1 MCFLLKVIRC
11 RSGRKGSDVERKEET
26 IASKIL
32 IDFVRDF
39 THLTEN
45 QLSSVKKMMEDT
57 VRSVMDSVMGMSE
70 SASNQKKKANEVL
83 VHDAAQMS
91 LVSSDRQ
98 EIEKREMQ
106 DIGQDANED
115 LRKNTL
121 ENQMMR
127 AGGTFS
133 KHMEALSRTDGE
145 LQRLVL
151 KVVGSVSNDDL
162 MAQRLSHVISSLSI
176 LRSELCIVLSDY
188 KKHNTPD
195 SIKAF
200 RNRVLSEV
208 YLSYT
213 AESEKEIFHQLFG
226 HPKEIRRVS

>member
-1 MCFLLKVIRC
+1 M
-11 RSGRKGSDVERKEET
+11 ERKEET

-45 QLSSVKKMMEDT
+45 QLTAVRKMMEDT
-57 VRSVMDSVMGMSE
+57 VRNVMDSVMGMSE
-70 SASNQKKKANEVL
+70 SASNQKKKANEIL
-83 VHDAAQMS
+83 VHDAQQKN
-91 LVSSDRQ
+91 LISSDRQ
-98 EIEKREMQ
+98 ELEKLETAN
-106 DIGQDANED
+106 IGQETNED
-115 LRKNTL
+115 IRKNTL
-121 ENQMMR
+121 ESQMMR
-127 AGGTFS
+127 AGGVFT

-162 MAQRLSHVISSLSI
+162 MAQRLSHVISSLAI
-176 LRSELCIVLSDY
+176 MRNELSVVLADY
-188 KKHNTPD
+188 KKHNTPEA
-195 SIKAF
+195 IKAF

-213 AESEKEIFHQLFG
+213 AESEKQIFHQLFG